1 MNVRVAHLHAN
12 RNWGGGENQLLALA
26 RRLHARG
33 IFTVLV
39 TPADDA
45 EVVHPHPKIDGERL
59 HLSGLQVGG
68 DGLGR

>member
-39 TPADDA
+39 TP
-45 EVVHPHPKIDGERL
+45 EDGAL
-59 HLSGLQVGG
+59 
-68 DGLGR
+68 